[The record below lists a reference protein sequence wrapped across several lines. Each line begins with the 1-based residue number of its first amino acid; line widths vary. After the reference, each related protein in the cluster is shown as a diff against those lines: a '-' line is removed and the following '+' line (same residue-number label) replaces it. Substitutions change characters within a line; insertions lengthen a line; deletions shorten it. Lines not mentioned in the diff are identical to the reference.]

1 MTHGDGGD
9 KGNYGPYKMTSK
21 SGKTFRFGC
30 QQHFSSHSAHKQSD
44 KLNLHRGSQ
53 YHLSVSS
60 QTVGAFFKRLNFF
73 FFLSVCGRLK
83 TDSMQNTNNH
93 AA

>member
-73 FFLSVCGRLK
+73 FFFKCVWTTENR
-83 TDSMQNTNNH
+83 
-93 AA
+93 